1 MRRWLVTATL
11 ALAALLAAPAAALAH
26 DQPESKQSNWI
37 MADWMLETFFLFAGV
52 ALFAFLLA
60 WVRQYRS
67 TRQIPGISP
76 LDSWAG
82 YTTEAAGPATTL
94 FFLFT
99 GVIFVFGAVM
109 VVGHLIS
116 GQKF

>member
-1 MRRWLVTATL
+1 MSMPSGDSPQTALDYYHYLQSHEIVPHGRDVTWHVDWTSLAWL
-11 ALAALLAAPAAALAH
+11 
-26 DQPESKQSNWI
+26 WG
-37 MADWMLETFFLFAGV
+37 FAIV
-52 ALFAFLLA
+52 LTVILLA

-67 TRQIPGISP
+67 TRQVPGISP

-82 YTTEAAGPATTL
+82 HTTEAAGPATTL
-94 FFLFT
+94 FFLLA
-99 GVIFVFGAVM
+99 GVILVFGAVM

>member
-1 MRRWLVTATL
+1 MSMPSGDSLQTAQDYYHYLQGQQIVPHGRDVTWHVDWT
-11 ALAALLAAPAAALAH
+11 ALAWLWGFTIVLVV
-26 DQPESKQSNWI
+26 I
-37 MADWMLETFFLFAGV
+37 
-52 ALFAFLLA
+52 LLA

-67 TRQIPGISP
+67 TRQVSGISP

-82 YTTEAAGPATTL
+82 HTTEAAGPATTL

-99 GVIFVFGAVM
+99 GVIVVFGAVM

>member
-1 MRRWLVTATL
+1 MSMPSGDSPQTAQDYYHYLQAQKLVPHGRDATWHVDWTSL
-11 ALAALLAAPAAALAH
+11 AWMWGFVIVLIILL
-26 DQPESKQSNWI
+26 
-37 MADWMLETFFLFAGV
+37 
-52 ALFAFLLA
+52 LL

-82 YTTEAAGPATTL
+82 YTTEAAGPATTF
-94 FFLFT
+94 FFLLAT
-99 GVIFVFGAVM
+99 VIVVYGGVM
-109 VVGHLIS
+109 VIGHLIS

>member
-1 MRRWLVTATL
+1 MSMPSGDSPREVQQYYHYLQAHQTVPHGRDATWHVDWTSLGWMWGFVLVL
-11 ALAALLAAPAAALAH
+11 
-26 DQPESKQSNWI
+26 
-37 MADWMLETFFLFAGV
+37 GV
-52 ALFAFLLA
+52 ILIA

-82 YTTEAAGPATTL
+82 YTTEAAGPATTF
-94 FFLFT
+94 FFLLAA
-99 GVIFVFGAVM
+99 VVFVFGGVM

>member
-1 MRRWLVTATL
+1 MTWDVDWTALSWMWGFVIVLVL
-11 ALAALLAAPAAALAH
+11 ILVL
-26 DQPESKQSNWI
+26 
-37 MADWMLETFFLFAGV
+37 
-52 ALFAFLLA
+52 

-67 TRQIPGISP
+67 TRQVTGISP

-82 YTTEAAGPATTL
+82 YTTEAAGPATA
-94 FFLFT
+94 FFLLFT
-99 GVIFVFGAVM
+99 AVVVVFGAVM

>member
-1 MRRWLVTATL
+1 MSMPSGDSPQTAQDYYHYLQSQQIVPHGREVTWHVDWTALSWLWGFTIVL
-11 ALAALLAAPAAALAH
+11 VV
-26 DQPESKQSNWI
+26 I
-37 MADWMLETFFLFAGV
+37 
-52 ALFAFLLA
+52 LLA

-67 TRQIPGISP
+67 TRQVTGISP

-82 YTTEAAGPATTL
+82 YTTEAAGPATTF
-94 FFLFT
+94 FFLLT
-99 GVIFVFGAVM
+99 GVIVVFGAVM

>member
-1 MRRWLVTATL
+1 MSMPSGESPQHAAQYYHYLQSHQLVPHGRDATW
-11 ALAALLAAPAAALAH
+11 H
-26 DQPESKQSNWI
+26 V
-37 MADWMLETFFLFAGV
+37 DWTSLSWMWGFVVVLGV
-52 ALFAFLLA
+52 ILIA

-82 YTTEAAGPATTL
+82 YTTEAAGPATA
-94 FFLFT
+94 FFFVL
-99 GVIFVFGAVM
+99 VVVVFVFGGIM